1 MVTVPSAYFALA
13 AFAVVCAQGVTAP
26 DLGSAGRFTILTKT
40 GVSTTG
46 TTSVS
51 GGDMGVSPAA
61 ASFLTGFGLI
71 LDDSTKAFSTS
82 SLVGGV
88 GKIFASDYVGTFNN
102 VGTPAMMTTAIGDMQ
117 TAYTAAA
124 GANGVPST
132 TELGAGNIEGMTMYG
147 GLHKWSSSVG
157 FLSAL
162 TFDAAGD
169 NDTVWI
175 MQIAG
180 DLRLATGATVTLTD
194 GARASNIFWQVAG
207 KAEIL
212 AGAHAEGIILCQTA
226 IIFGAGSSLN
236 GRALAQTAVTMIAT
250 TIAAETIDEPQYSAV
265 PSARRE

>member
-46 TTSVS
+46 DTSVS

-82 SLVGGV
+82 PPVA

-157 FLSAL
+157 FFSAL

-226 IIFGAGSSLN
+226 IIFGAGSSLH